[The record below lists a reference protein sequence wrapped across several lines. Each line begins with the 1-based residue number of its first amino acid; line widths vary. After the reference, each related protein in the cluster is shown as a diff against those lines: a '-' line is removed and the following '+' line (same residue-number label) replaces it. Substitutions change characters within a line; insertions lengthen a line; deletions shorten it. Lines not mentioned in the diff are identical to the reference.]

1 LIESLG
7 AIADMPLLQ
16 SLNAMGN
23 KISDLAPLE
32 NHKHL
37 SYLDLSYNQIQSTD
51 MISVLNTLP
60 LLVTLQ
66 LSENPVE
73 LLPPA
78 TWIPKRH
85 YPPHPIATYPPS
97 YRLSVVFKLSKLRVF
112 NSLPVSAEERV
123 AAINCYDPP
132 TDVLV
137 SIQHTNHQQLQA
149 KVYARIKAE
158 DLMRSKRLRPIVLC
172 GPNGVGKR
180 SLIIN

>member
-1 LIESLG
+1 
-7 AIADMPLLQ
+7 MLQ

-23 KISDLAPLE
+23 KITDLTPLQD
-32 NHKHL
+32 HKHL
-37 SYLDLSYNQIQSTD
+37 SYLDLSYNQIQNKD

-66 LSENPVE
+66 MSENPVE
-73 LLPPA
+73 TLPA
-78 TWIPKRH
+78 STWIPKRH
-85 YPPHPIATYPPS
+85 YPHHPTATYPPS
-97 YRLSVVFKLSKLRVF
+97 YRLSVVFTIPKLNVF

-123 AAINCYDPP
+123 AAINCYNPP

-149 KVYARIKAE
+149 KVYARIRAE

-180 SLIIN
+180 